1 MSAESYNNPDT
12 HTGSQYYSINE
23 EAARRAKNANS
34 FSDYVPGSATA
45 EYRRCVDEAVEIAQ
59 RQKNRVA
66 PEYHDKIDHLLDA
79 YARKLAT
86 NMNESYSIEAR
97 CPSILITGGGNFP
110 VRKKQKQNE
119 ARDRNMRE
127 WREIQTL
134 LDKIRSTG
142 MGGISADNPHA
153 VERLQSKL
161 ARLEQA
167 QETMKAVNA
176 YYRKNKKLDGCP
188 HLSPEAIESQ
198 KAAMATG
205 WRTEDKPYPS
215 WQLSNNSAEIRR
227 VKARIESLTR
237 QREKGY
243 VGWSF
248 DGGVVE
254 ANREAN
260 RLQIIFD
267 NKPDEDMRTELKSHG
282 FRWSPSV
289 GAWQRQLND
298 NAIYAA
304 NHIRCIQP
312 ATGEKP
318 TELQRKAWRTV
329 DGG

>member
-1 MSAESYNNPDT
+1 MSAENYNKPADNIR
-12 HTGSQYYSINE
+12 YYPINE
-23 EAARRAKNANS
+23 DAARRAKNANS

-45 EYRRCVDEAVEIAQ
+45 EYQRCVDEAVELAQ

-66 PEYHDKIDHLLDA
+66 PEYHSKIDGLLDA
-79 YARKLAT
+79 YARKLAA
-86 NMNESYSIEAR
+86 NMNESYNIEAR
-97 CPSILITGGGNFP
+97 CPSILIAGGGNFP

-119 ARDRNMRE
+119 ARDRNMRD
-127 WREIQTL
+127 WQEIQGL

-153 VERLQSKL
+153 IERLQGKL
-161 ARLEQA
+161 AKLEQA
-167 QETMKAVNA
+167 QELMKAVNA

-188 HLSPEAIESQ
+188 HLSPEAIERQ

-205 WRTEDKPYPS
+205 WRAEDKPYPS

-227 VKARIESLTR
+227 IKERIATLTR
-237 QREKGY
+237 QQEKGY

-260 RLQIIFD
+260 RLQIIFEG
-267 NKPDEDMRTELKSHG
+267 KPNEEIRAELKRYG
-282 FRWSPSV
+282 FRWSPNA

-298 NAIYAA
+298 NAIYAT

-312 ATGEKP
+312 TTGEKP
-318 TELQRKAWRTV
+318 TELQRKAWRGN
-329 DGG
+329 DGS